1 MERASANA
9 GGKRRRGVSF
19 LNIGIYV
26 GRSSRYFS
34 MPRSEGKNVP
44 VGAIKET
51 KVNSTAVYCT
61 LENLALWT

>member
-1 MERASANA
+1 MERASA

-19 LNIGIYV
+19 LNIIGIYV